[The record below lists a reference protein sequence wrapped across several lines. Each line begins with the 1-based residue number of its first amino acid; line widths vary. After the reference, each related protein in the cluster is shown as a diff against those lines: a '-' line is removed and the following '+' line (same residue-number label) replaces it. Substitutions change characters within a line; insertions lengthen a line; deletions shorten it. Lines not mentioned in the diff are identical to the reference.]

1 MKIRRKKLLI
11 TGLLLVMV
19 GLNCQDVMASNLID
33 NLSQAEYTE
42 EFKKYMQLSAEE
54 QSKRI
59 QPKMFETGKESSTTK
74 NPLKIVRKARSN
86 TKTRFS
92 LRDVIPN
99 NVIVRNQKAT
109 NTCWAFASIASLETN
124 LALINKDAKTYDFS
138 ERHMDYSMVKDFLN
152 GATNPNK
159 INRMRGSG
167 GNYQTASAYLT
178 NGNGAIPE
186 SEMPFENNENMI
198 AISEIQ
204 NKTVSSQIYDTV
216 EFPSVKVTE
225 DTTQIKEQLKQHI
238 ENYGSVNASI
248 YGADIT
254 TEYANNETGAI
265 YCDDAEKCPIN
276 HAVAIIGWD
285 DNYDKMNFNEAH
297 RPQNNGAWI
306 IKNSWGEKDEYT
318 LEEMKQTVFDN
329 APEEIKI
336 ENGWKSAFDV
346 KDEAAIAIFEE
357 IGYTVE
363 NNTATLKIGDNGIM
377 YVSYEDVNI
386 YKTTWGIEKAA
397 DKKDYENIYQYDEL
411 GSLCAVKSQG
421 SNTAYIGNKFKKK
434 TTGKEYLTQVAIY
447 APETYTCKVYVNSKG
462 DSMAVKDLQPVML
475 KAGETETFNA
485 GYHTLEFAQPIEISQ
500 DFAVV
505 VQVQG
510 NQGNTI
516 TIAGEAQIPKTVI
529 ASSVYDLVQIE
540 NGKCFYTIGEE
551 FEKNNWQ
558 DLSQLSAMTGG
569 SVYNMDSNI
578 KAFTTS
584 KVEGVQPPDDDKKD
598 EEVQNSN
605 LENAKCDVKSVKA
618 YFFTDKT
625 KKEYGTIDIEVNNI
639 TRDLNNDS
647 YEYYYYLSPN
657 QTEENIKNWIK
668 INEAQTDKSK
678 LSFVINTNDVENYE
692 ELSKSNTMY
701 LYVKEVAKKGEKQS
715 TVVSKSMLVEK
726 ETNIEIYMDNAKID
740 NVNVNK
746 GETGGNVTTGKDGTV
761 ANKILPKTGVKTIVI
776 LIAIIVAVGVIIF
789 IRYQYLNKYV
799 K

>member
-1 MKIRRKKLLI
+1 MKITRKKLLI
-11 TGLLLVMV
+11 VGLLFVMV
-19 GLNCQDVMASNLID
+19 GLKCQEVMASNLID

-42 EFKKYMQLSAEE
+42 EFKKYRQLSEEE

-59 QPKMFETGKESSTTK
+59 PPKMFETGERNSRITK
-74 NPLKIVRKARSN
+74 NPLKIVRAARSN

-92 LRDVIPN
+92 LKDVIPN
-99 NVIVRNQKAT
+99 NVVVRNQKTT

-124 LALINKDAKTYDFS
+124 LALMNQDATKYDFS
-138 ERHMDYSMVKDFLN
+138 ERHMEYSMVKDFLN
-152 GATNPNK
+152 DVTNPNK
-159 INRMRGSG
+159 INRMIDSG

-178 NGNGAIPE
+178 NGSGAIPE
-186 SEMPFENNENMI
+186 SEMPFENNKNKI

-204 NKTVSSQIYDTV
+204 NKTISSQIYDTV
-216 EFPSVKVTE
+216 EFPSVKITD
-225 DTTQIKEQLKQHI
+225 DTTKIKEQFKQHI
-238 ENYGSVNASI
+238 ENYGAVYASI
-248 YGADIT
+248 NGAVPT
-254 TEYANNETGAI
+254 SEYANNETGAI
-265 YCDDAEKCPIN
+265 YCDNEGNCPIN

-285 DNYDKMNFNEAH
+285 DNYEIANFNESH
-297 RPQNNGAWI
+297 RPNNKGAWI
-306 IKNSWGEKDEYT
+306 IKNSWGEKEEYT
-318 LEEMKQTVFDN
+318 LEEMKQTVFAS
-329 APEEIKI
+329 APEDIKTT
-336 ENGWKSAFDV
+336 NGWKSAADV
-346 KDEAAIAIFEE
+346 KDEDAIAIFEE

-363 NNTATLKIGDNGIM
+363 NNIATKKIGDNGIM

-386 YKTTWGIEKAA
+386 YKTTWGIEKAS

-411 GSLCAVKSQG
+411 GSLYVIQSEEGNK
-421 SNTAYIGNKFKKK
+421 AYIGNKFKKK

-447 APETYTCKVYVNSKG
+447 APQTYTCKVYVNVKG
-462 DSMAVKDLQPVML
+462 TSMAVNDLQPVML

-510 NQGNTI
+510 SEEGSI
-516 TIAGEAQIPKTVI
+516 AIAGEARIPKDVI

-540 NGKCFYTIGEE
+540 SGKCFYKIGED

-558 DLSQLSAMTGG
+558 DLSKLSEVSSGRI
-569 SVYNMDSNI
+569 YDMDSNI

-584 KVEGVQPPDDDKKD
+584 KVEGIQPPEDDKKE

-625 KKEYGTIDIEVNNI
+625 KKEYGTIDIEINNI

-657 QTEENIKNWIK
+657 QTEEDIKNWIK
-668 INEAQTDKSK
+668 ISETQTDKNK

-692 ELSKSNTMY
+692 QLSKSDTMY
-701 LYVKEVAKKGEKQS
+701 LYIKEVAKKGEKQS
-715 TVVSKSMLVEK
+715 EVVSKPMLVEK
-726 ETNIEIYMDNAKID
+726 ETNIEIYKDNAKVQ
-740 NVNVNK
+740 NVNSGK
-746 GETGGNVTTGKDGTV
+746 TEPTGSSTKDNTK
-761 ANKILPKTGVKTIVI
+761 ANKILPKTGVKTVLI
-776 LIAIIVAVGVIIF
+776 LVAIIAIGGTIIF